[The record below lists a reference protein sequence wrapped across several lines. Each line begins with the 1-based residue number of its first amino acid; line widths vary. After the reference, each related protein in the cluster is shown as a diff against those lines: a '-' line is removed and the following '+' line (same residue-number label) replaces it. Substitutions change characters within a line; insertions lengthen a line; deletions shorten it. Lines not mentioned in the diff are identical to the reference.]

1 MEPLDLLVTWELW
14 ESLAVQ
20 VFLVF
25 LGQRETLVVM
35 VPREVLVCKVP
46 EENLASLEC
55 QENLVSLAH
64 LERMEVMERKE
75 DLVCQALL
83 GLQDSLDQG
92 DNQVSMEA
100 QGPMDQ
106 RE

>member
-1 MEPLDLLVTWELW
+1 M
-14 ESLAVQ
+14 
-20 VFLVF
+20 
-25 LGQRETLVVM
+25 
-35 VPREVLVCKVP
+35 
-46 EENLASLEC
+46 
-55 QENLVSLAH
+55 AH